1 MAQLLEIKQQKRL
14 VATNYK
20 DIIKIKSKVQR
31 KAADIGFV
39 KKALA
44 LKVIPIFAKVKG
56 NFQSKSDEWK
66 AAQLILESNLEQN
79 YEDLEKLG
87 S

>member
-31 KAADIGFV
+31 KAADIGFCQ
-39 KKALA
+39 
-44 LKVIPIFAKVKG
+44 KG
-56 NFQSKSDEWK
+56 IGVESHTNLRKS
-66 AAQLILESNLEQN
+66 
-79 YEDLEKLG
+79 
-87 S
+87 